1 MIDFSPYQVWFY
13 RDREAIHRD
22 DIKFVA
28 VGPNCTIHGEIGRAG
43 KLANGAFADS
53 WLSLIKQHLDNREDE
68 FLTAQR

>member
-13 RDREAIHRD
+13 RRPESLYPHDVC
-22 DIKFVA
+22 FVA
-28 VGPNCTIHGEIGRAG
+28 TGPNSILHGDVGNAN
-43 KLANGAFADS
+43 KLAFSDHADS